1 MEFIKTERTELVF
14 ILDRS
19 GSMAGLEDDTVGGFN
34 SMILKQKD
42 APGEVIVTTVLFN
55 EGYEVI
61 HDRINIKAIQ
71 PMTKKEY
78 NVGGSTALFDAIG
91 KTILKIDN
99 VQKNSSK
106 DYRAGK
112 VLFVI
117 TTDGMENSSIEFN
130 FRKIRELIKEKKE
143 KDGWEFIFLGAN
155 IDAEETAESIGID
168 SDKSANYHADSEG
181 TRLNYEVLS
190 KFICKFRENKTIDYN
205 WKEEIDED
213 FVRRNKMSRFKN

>member
-1 MEFIKTERTELVF
+1 MKFIKSQRTELVF

-19 GSMAGLEDDTVGGFN
+19 GSMAGLEDDTIGAFN
-34 SMILKQKD
+34 SMIIKQKD

-55 EGYEVI
+55 EEYEII

-78 NVGGSTALFDAIG
+78 NVGGSTALLDAIG

-99 VQKNSSK
+99 AQKNSLK
-106 DYRAGK
+106 DYRAEK

-117 TTDGMENSSIEFN
+117 TTDGMENSSTEFN
-130 FRKIRELIKEKKE
+130 FGKIRELIKKKKE

-155 IDAEETAESIGID
+155 IDSEETAEKMGIE
-168 SDKSANYHADSEG
+168 SDRSANYHADSEG

-190 KFICKFRENKTIDYN
+190 ELICSFRQNKSIDKS
-205 WKEEIDED
+205 WKNKIDED